1 MKVLMLGWEF
11 PPHISGGLGTA
22 CYGLTKGLSML
33 GTEVLFAL
41 PRPTGAHAASHVRL
55 LAARPGAS
63 PAHAGTGPL
72 SAWPGLHV
80 RPLDVALSP
89 YAAAARPDHA
99 AAEVATPSQ
108 ASRSTPAGATRS
120 ETSAS
125 GSEHYGCD
133 LFAEVRRYVQV
144 VSHMAA
150 EETFDVVHAHDW
162 MTFPAA
168 ATVAERSGKPL
179 VVHVHST
186 EFDRSGD
193 GANRTVYEIER
204 EGMRRADR
212 VITVSRFTKRLC
224 VERYGVPDD
233 KVSVVYNAVAPA
245 ADAPAAAPDTF
256 DPADRIVLFL
266 GRITMQKGPEY
277 FLAAARKVL
286 EKVPEAKFVMAGAGD
301 KFHDAVELAARMG
314 IGHRVLF
321 AGFLRGDEVAR
332 AFRMAAVY
340 VMPSVSEPFGIAP
353 LEALAHGVPV
363 IISKQSGV
371 SEVLSHALKVDFWDI
386 NEMANKII
394 SVLLRPVL
402 REALRENG
410 SREVRKFD
418 WLQVAQRCLDVYL
431 AVLRSPHPAP
441 CVA

>member
-1 MKVLMLGWEF
+1 MDVSLF
-11 PPHISGGLGTA
+11 P
-22 CYGLTKGLSML
+22 Y
-33 GTEVLFAL
+33 
-41 PRPTGAHAASHVRL
+41 AASARTDRTATEAVTPGPGAC
-55 LAARPGAS
+55 AARAAS
-63 PAHAGTGPL
+63 PAPCAGGP
-72 SAWPGLHV
+72 
-80 RPLDVALSP
+80 
-89 YAAAARPDHA
+89 
-99 AAEVATPSQ
+99 
-108 ASRSTPAGATRS
+108 
-120 ETSAS
+120 
-125 GSEHYGCD
+125 EHYGRD
-133 LFAEVRRYVQV
+133 LFGEVRRYVDL
-144 VSHMAA
+144 VSTMTAG
-150 EETFDVVHAHDW
+150 ESFDVVHAHDW

-168 ATVAERSGKPL
+168 SAVAERSGKPL

-186 EFDRSGD
+186 EFDRAGD
-193 GANRTVYEIER
+193 NVNQAVYDIER
-204 EGMRRADR
+204 AGMHAAHK
-212 VITVSRFTKRLC
+212 VIAVSRLTKRIC
-224 VERYGVPDD
+224 TERYGVPED
-233 KVSVVYNAVAPA
+233 KVAVVYNAVACNGDA
-245 ADAPAAAPDTF
+245 CASADL
-256 DPADRIVLFL
+256 DPRDRIVLFL

-286 EKVPEAKFVMAGAGD
+286 EKVPEAKFVMAGDGD
-301 KFHDAVELAARMG
+301 QFRRTVELAAGMG

-321 AGFLRGDEVAR
+321 AGFLRGEDVAR

-394 SVLLRPVL
+394 SVLRRPVL

-418 WLQVAQRCLDVYL
+418 WLHAARACLDVYAGVL
-431 AVLRSPHPAP
+431 AGPALRPRP

>member
-1 MKVLMLGWEF
+1 MNILMLGWEF

-22 CYGLTKGLSML
+22 CYGLTKGLSLL
-33 GTEVLFAL
+33 GAEVLFAL
-41 PRPTGAHAASHVRL
+41 PRPTGAYAASHVRL
-55 LAARPGAS
+55 LAASRGAS
-63 PAHAGTGPL
+63 PEPGGAGPISG
-72 SAWPGLHV
+72 WPGLHL

-89 YAAAARPDHA
+89 YAAAGFALR
-99 AAEVATPSQ
+99 ATPDKS
-108 ASRSTPAGATRS
+108 AGPDR
-120 ETSAS
+120 ETLS
-125 GSEHYGCD
+125 GGSDDYGRD
-133 LFAEVRRYVQV
+133 LFSEVRRYVDV
-144 VSHMAA
+144 VSTMAA
-150 EETFDVVHAHDW
+150 GESFDVIHAHDW

-168 ATVAERSGKPL
+168 AAVAERSGKPL

-193 GANRTVYEIER
+193 GVNQAVYEIER

-224 VERYGVPDD
+224 VERYGVPED

-245 ADAPAAAPDTF
+245 DPVAAPDAF
-256 DPADRIVLFL
+256 APADRIVLFL

-301 KFHDAVELAARMG
+301 KFHDAVELAAGMG

-371 SEVLSHALKVDFWDI
+371 AEVLSHALKVDFWDI
-386 NEMANKII
+386 HEMANKII
-394 SVLLRPVL
+394 SVLRHPVL

-410 SREVRKFD
+410 SQEVRKFD
-418 WLQVAQRCLDVYL
+418 WLQVARRCLEVYEGVFRL
-431 AVLRSPHPAP
+431 AR
-441 CVA
+441 

>member
-1 MKVLMLGWEF
+1 M
-11 PPHISGGLGTA
+11 
-22 CYGLTKGLSML
+22 
-33 GTEVLFAL
+33 
-41 PRPTGAHAASHVRL
+41 
-55 LAARPGAS
+55 
-63 PAHAGTGPL
+63 
-72 SAWPGLHV
+72 

-89 YAAAARPDHA
+89 YAASARPDPA
-99 AAEVATPSQ
+99 AAEAATPSQ

-120 ETSAS
+120 STSAG

-133 LFAEVRRYVQV
+133 LFSEVRRYVQV
-144 VSHMAA
+144 VSAMAA
-150 EETFDVVHAHDW
+150 GETFDVVHAHDW

-168 ATVAERSGKPL
+168 AAVAERAGKPL

-193 GANRTVYEIER
+193 NVNQHVYDIER
-204 EGMRRADR
+204 AGMHRADR
-212 VITVSRFTKRLC
+212 VIAVSRFTKRIC
-224 VERYGVPDD
+224 VERYGVPED
-233 KVSVVYNAVAPA
+233 KVSVVYNAVACNGDA
-245 ADAPAAAPDTF
+245 RASADL
-256 DPADRIVLFL
+256 DPRDRIVLFL

-286 EKVPEAKFVMAGAGD
+286 EKVPEAKFVMAGDGD
-301 KFHDAVELAARMG
+301 QFRRVVELAAGMG

-321 AGFLRGDEVAR
+321 AGFLRGEEVAR
-332 AFRMAAVY
+332 AFCMAAVY

-371 SEVLSHALKVDFWDI
+371 SEVISHALKVDFWDI

-402 REALRENG
+402 REALGENG
-410 SREVRKFD
+410 SREVRKFN
-418 WLQVAQRCLDVYL
+418 WLQAARACLDVYAGVL
-431 AVLRSPHPAP
+431 AGPTLRPRP
-441 CVA
+441 CAA